1 MTDIVLSYQETFKT
15 LHKIGM
21 HLLSLTGLSLWMQ
34 FYQNW
39 HWWTSKRR
47 IILHGWLNISIVAQ
61 QAPYTIY
68 VHPGTVFHLPK
79 G

>member
-47 IILHGWLNISIVAQ
+47 IILHGWL
-61 QAPYTIY
+61 
-68 VHPGTVFHLPK
+68 
-79 G
+79 